1 MVQFLKVAVF
11 GKTLDP
17 HFKTILKGGTNIED
31 VMLSQKVADLVSEIL
46 LKLEAEISPGKVK
59 ESVLAADDDEDPE
72 TKVSL
77 ESLVD
82 SELLEDE
89 ENAKELQEHLRAVK
103 EYAGRFIT
111 FRPFEQSVLK
121 TQQLLEGT
129 VLQKFPVRGKYW
141 CVWYDT
147 KTQGESSAQPHC
159 RCPPYQKAT
168 FKKHV
173 HAAFQARGETEIT
186 EETLVMC
193 MDGFRS
199 LEAQF
204 SKDLVLP
211 SGDVMMKSRN
221 TFQVAYDEKA
231 LRTRK
236 CLTRGMVSQVE
247 GLHVYSKEG
256 LALTDR
262 ERKTYVG
269 STHGSL
275 IGPVVVSPFRG
286 GFLVSKECKEKMLG
300 ENGKVLAGGPCQGQG
315 SLPGDIEDML
325 PASFYSLPTAFYIEM
340 IHSFELGGVYDST
353 CMDVN
358 FALAC
363 LKSKVPYIGSCLSEY
378 ACEVLEAEVVRACWK
393 EFLTPE
399 SELYDVN
406 LHKLVDAQ
414 GTQGVKGA
422 KGGKGKK
429 GGKKGTKKGDG
440 KGDGEDPE
448 PEEPGQGT
456 KGGGKPGKGS
466 KGGKGG
472 KGNTEASIMQALASL
487 GNQ

>member
-1 MVQFLKVAVF
+1 M
-11 GKTLDP
+11 
-17 HFKTILKGGTNIED
+17 
-31 VMLSQKVADLVSEIL
+31 
-46 LKLEAEISPGKVK
+46 
-59 ESVLAADDDEDPE
+59 
-72 TKVSL
+72 
-77 ESLVD
+77 
-82 SELLEDE
+82 
-89 ENAKELQEHLRAVK
+89 
-103 EYAGRFIT
+103 
-111 FRPFEQSVLK
+111 
-121 TQQLLEGT
+121 
-129 VLQKFPVRGKYW
+129 
-141 CVWYDT
+141 
-147 KTQGESSAQPHC
+147 
-159 RCPPYQKAT
+159 
-168 FKKHV
+168 
-173 HAAFQARGETEIT
+173 
-186 EETLVMC
+186 
-193 MDGFRS
+193 
-199 LEAQF
+199 
-204 SKDLVLP
+204 
-211 SGDVMMKSRN
+211 
-221 TFQVAYDEKA
+221 
-231 LRTRK
+231 
-236 CLTRGMVSQVE
+236 
-247 GLHVYSKEG
+247 
-256 LALTDR
+256 
-262 ERKTYVG
+262 
-269 STHGSL
+269 
-275 IGPVVVSPFRG
+275 
-286 GFLVSKECKEKMLG
+286 SKECKEKMLG